1 VTVFLHFK
9 VLGIISHGSL
19 LNESDVDSLFVI
31 VENARF
37 RPAPQSNTTAR
48 EFLACALNI
57 RKFQKHTRLYRCDVG
72 DLRREIET
80 KYFKEASSRSPAIT
94 NDNKVEK
101 KELEKSLHQLLGFLT
116 PDTFQVNVKT
126 DSGPFSVT

>member
-1 VTVFLHFK
+1 MIVFLHFK
-9 VLGIISHGSL
+9 VLGIISHGPL

-57 RKFQKHTRLYRCDVG
+57 RKFQKHTRLYRCDVD
-72 DLRREIET
+72 DLRREIEK
-80 KYFKEASSRSPAIT
+80 KYFLGSSRSTAIP